1 MKENNGKKKRKREEK
16 KVCRITEGKKR
27 AQKIERRHEAS
38 KEKEGEGK
46 REVLFYFLIQQ
57 TYYELPLCFNAKS

>member
-1 MKENNGKKKRKREEK
+1 MERKRGKGKRRKFVELQKE
-16 KVCRITEGKKR
+16 KKR
-27 AQKIERRHEAS
+27 AQKIERRHEGS

-57 TYYELPLCFNAKS
+57 TYYEPPLCFKAKS